1 MSSTRRHVTIL
12 IIGSGIAGCT
22 AALTLA
28 DAGRDVLLINA
39 GPDLDDGNTPLA
51 QGGIIYKAAD
61 TPRDAEARALE
72 HDILV
77 AGHRYNNNRAV
88 RFLCRQGPDCV
99 DNMLIERAGV
109 DFDRNEDGTYNLT
122 REGGHGAHRILHKA
136 DYSGRALMDGLAA
149 QVKIHPRIT
158 CLHNHSAIDLLTT
171 HHHAKNSQY
180 RYSVT
185 NRCLGAYVL
194 NAETGEPE
202 TILADWTVLA
212 TGGVGQVF
220 LHSTNAPGCVGAG
233 ISMAFRA
240 GVELANLEFMQFHPT
255 ALYEER
261 SYRRPLITEAMR
273 GEGARLLDDRGEA
286 FMLRHDKRGDLAP
299 RDVVAQA
306 MVEEMLRRGVP
317 CLYLDVSGVKQD
329 LPTRFPTVFNQCLE
343 IGIDIRKEPI
353 PVVPAA
359 LKHGK
364 RRAPYSGLGAL
375 WGDEAREATP
385 PPRFPDTLRGVTPGE
400 PVTADQM
407 LEAVEKLPE
416 RLRRRGYPLAQV
428 SSQRYFLDRAART
441 LNAEIVVDTGPPALL
456 GEIVVEGNKDV
467 STTYIRDRAPWK
479 AGTEPWNESRVQDY
493 VDELRGLGLFSMVR
507 QRNIK
512 DVPSPRKDGMVV
524 LPVQL
529 VVREG
534 PPRSVSAAAR
544 YETDSGIGVEGEW
557 EHRNFFG
564 NGEKLVVSLPITPE
578 KQGLKASFE
587 KPAFL
592 DRDQKLVGEASLL
605 QEFTDAYDRR
615 GLRVGAGIERR
626 LSPYWWVGVGA
637 SSDSGTLT
645 ENDRTNEPYSFV
657 GPHLRIV
664 RDSRNNKINPKRG
677 SVLEINSKPIFGYY
691 DGFFTA
697 LGTEVEGMFYYA
709 PFRKGPNKG
718 VIDDKLVLAARV
730 RGGSMAGAEMNNLPS
745 TLRYYAGGAG
755 SVRGYSYQAIGPRN
769 DKGDPS
775 GGRSYQIVNLEAR
788 YKITDEIGIVPFL
801 DGGMVY
807 EDALPQIFGDM
818 RWGAGLGL
826 RYYTPIGPVR
836 LDVATPLNPVDG
848 DPPLQLYISIGQS
861 F

>member
-359 LKHGK
+359 HYFCGGILTDTFGRTSMPGLYAIGECACTGLHGAN
-364 RRAPYSGLGAL
+364 RLASTSLLEAAVWGQSCGQHLARITASG
-375 WGDEAREATP
+375 REAI
-385 PPRFPDTLRGVTPGE
+385 PRALAAAIPDWRHEGNEHHDDPARVAQDWANIRNTLWNYVGISRSK
-400 PVTADQM
+400 A
-407 LEAVEKLPE
+407 
-416 RLRRRGYPLAQV
+416 RLRRA
-428 SSQRYFLDRAART
+428 FEDM
-441 LNAEIVVDTGPPALL
+441 
-456 GEIVVEGNKDV
+456 
-467 STTYIRDRAPWK
+467 RDLVRHIHDFYK
-479 AGTEPWNESRVQDY
+479 GT
-493 VDELRGLGLFSMVR
+493 
-507 QRNIK
+507 
-512 DVPSPRKDGMVV
+512 
-524 LPVQL
+524 
-529 VVREG
+529 
-534 PPRSVSAAAR
+534 
-544 YETDSGIGVEGEW
+544 
-557 EHRNFFG
+557 
-564 NGEKLVVSLPITPE
+564 
-578 KQGLKASFE
+578 
-587 KPAFL
+587 
-592 DRDQKLVGEASLL
+592 
-605 QEFTDAYDRR
+605 
-615 GLRVGAGIERR
+615 
-626 LSPYWWVGVGA
+626 
-637 SSDSGTLT
+637 
-645 ENDRTNEPYSFV
+645 
-657 GPHLRIV
+657 RI
-664 RDSRNNKINPKRG
+664 
-677 SVLEINSKPIFGYY
+677 SKPLVDLFHGSQ
-691 DGFFTA
+691 TA
-697 LGTEVEGMFYYA
+697 YVITQAAM
-709 PFRKGPNKG
+709 RNK
-718 VIDDKLVLAARV
+718 
-730 RGGSMAGAEMNNLPS
+730 N
-745 TLRYYAGGAG
+745 
-755 SVRGYSYQAIGPRN
+755 
-769 DKGDPS
+769 
-775 GGRSYQIVNLEAR
+775 
-788 YKITDEIGIVPFL
+788 
-801 DGGMVY
+801 
-807 EDALPQIFGDM
+807 
-818 RWGAGLGL
+818 
-826 RYYTPIGPVR
+826 
-836 LDVATPLNPVDG
+836 
-848 DPPLQLYISIGQS
+848 SIGCHHRVD
-861 F
+861 

>member
-512 DVPSPRKDGMVV
+512 DVPSPRKDGMVI

-645 ENDRTNEPYSFV
+645 EDDRTNEPYSFV

-807 EDALPQIFGDM
+807 EDALPQVFGDM

>member
-286 FMLRHDKRGDLAP
+286 VDVTFPKLRPGRLYKVAMCNYIADKYD
-299 RDVVAQA
+299 
-306 MVEEMLRRGVP
+306 
-317 CLYLDVSGVKQD
+317 
-329 LPTRFPTVFNQCLE
+329 
-343 IGIDIRKEPI
+343 GI
-353 PVVPAA
+353 
-359 LKHGK
+359 
-364 RRAPYSGLGAL
+364 
-375 WGDEAREATP
+375 
-385 PPRFPDTLRGVTPGE
+385 
-400 PVTADQM
+400 
-407 LEAVEKLPE
+407 EAVDIEPHEDMK
-416 RLRRRGYPLAQV
+416 V
-428 SSQRYFLDRAART
+428 LD
-441 LNAEIVVDTGPPALL
+441 L
-456 GEIVVEGNKDV
+456 
-467 STTYIRDRAPWK
+467 
-479 AGTEPWNESRVQDY
+479 
-493 VDELRGLGLFSMVR
+493 
-507 QRNIK
+507 
-512 DVPSPRKDGMVV
+512 
-524 LPVQL
+524 
-529 VVREG
+529 
-534 PPRSVSAAAR
+534 
-544 YETDSGIGVEGEW
+544 
-557 EHRNFFG
+557 
-564 NGEKLVVSLPITPE
+564 
-578 KQGLKASFE
+578 
-587 KPAFL
+587 
-592 DRDQKLVGEASLL
+592 
-605 QEFTDAYDRR
+605 
-615 GLRVGAGIERR
+615 GIE
-626 LSPYWWVGVGA
+626 YF
-637 SSDSGTLT
+637 
-645 ENDRTNEPYSFV
+645 RTHS
-657 GPHLRIV
+657 
-664 RDSRNNKINPKRG
+664 
-677 SVLEINSKPIFGYY
+677 
-691 DGFFTA
+691 
-697 LGTEVEGMFYYA
+697 
-709 PFRKGPNKG
+709 
-718 VIDDKLVLAARV
+718 
-730 RGGSMAGAEMNNLPS
+730 
-745 TLRYYAGGAG
+745 
-755 SVRGYSYQAIGPRN
+755 
-769 DKGDPS
+769 
-775 GGRSYQIVNLEAR
+775 
-788 YKITDEIGIVPFL
+788 
-801 DGGMVY
+801 
-807 EDALPQIFGDM
+807 
-818 RWGAGLGL
+818 
-826 RYYTPIGPVR
+826 PVR
-836 LDVATPLNPVDG
+836 FSNTPKQHVARR
-848 DPPLQLYISIGQS
+848 
-861 F
+861 

>member
-359 LKHGK
+359 HYFCGGILTDTFGRTSMPGLYAIGECACTGLHGANRLASTSLLEAAVWGQSCGQHLARITK
-364 RRAPYSGLGAL
+364 PSPAPWRPPSPTGATKATNTTTTRPWWPRTGPTSATPCGTTWASRAP
-375 WGDEAREATP
+375 R
-385 PPRFPDTLRGVTPGE
+385 
-400 PVTADQM
+400 
-407 LEAVEKLPE
+407 
-416 RLRRRGYPLAQV
+416 
-428 SSQRYFLDRAART
+428 
-441 LNAEIVVDTGPPALL
+441 PAC
-456 GEIVVEGNKDV
+456 
-467 STTYIRDRAPWK
+467 
-479 AGTEPWNESRVQDY
+479 
-493 VDELRGLGLFSMVR
+493 
-507 QRNIK
+507 
-512 DVPSPRKDGMVV
+512 
-524 LPVQL
+524 
-529 VVREG
+529 
-534 PPRSVSAAAR
+534 
-544 YETDSGIGVEGEW
+544 
-557 EHRNFFG
+557 
-564 NGEKLVVSLPITPE
+564 
-578 KQGLKASFE
+578 
-587 KPAFL
+587 
-592 DRDQKLVGEASLL
+592 
-605 QEFTDAYDRR
+605 
-615 GLRVGAGIERR
+615 
-626 LSPYWWVGVGA
+626 
-637 SSDSGTLT
+637 
-645 ENDRTNEPYSFV
+645 
-657 GPHLRIV
+657 
-664 RDSRNNKINPKRG
+664 
-677 SVLEINSKPIFGYY
+677 
-691 DGFFTA
+691 
-697 LGTEVEGMFYYA
+697 
-709 PFRKGPNKG
+709 
-718 VIDDKLVLAARV
+718 
-730 RGGSMAGAEMNNLPS
+730 
-745 TLRYYAGGAG
+745 
-755 SVRGYSYQAIGPRN
+755 
-769 DKGDPS
+769 
-775 GGRSYQIVNLEAR
+775 
-788 YKITDEIGIVPFL
+788 
-801 DGGMVY
+801 
-807 EDALPQIFGDM
+807 
-818 RWGAGLGL
+818 AGLSK
-826 RYYTPIGPVR
+826 TC
-836 LDVATPLNPVDG
+836 AT
-848 DPPLQLYISIGQS
+848 
-861 F
+861 

>member
-99 DNMLIERAGV
+99 DSMLIDRAQV

-329 LPTRFPTVFNQCLE
+329 LPTRFPTVFEQCLE

-359 LKHGK
+359 HYFCGGILTDTLGRTSMPGLYAIGECACTGLHGAN
-364 RRAPYSGLGAL
+364 RLASTSLLEAAVWGRSCGQHLARITASG
-375 WGDEAREATP
+375 REAI
-385 PPRFPDTLRGVTPGE
+385 PRALAAAIPDWRHEGNEHHDDPALVAQDWANIRNTMWNYVGISRSK
-400 PVTADQM
+400 A
-407 LEAVEKLPE
+407 
-416 RLRRRGYPLAQV
+416 RLRRA
-428 SSQRYFLDRAART
+428 FEDM
-441 LNAEIVVDTGPPALL
+441 
-456 GEIVVEGNKDV
+456 
-467 STTYIRDRAPWK
+467 RDLVRHIHDFYK
-479 AGTEPWNESRVQDY
+479 GT
-493 VDELRGLGLFSMVR
+493 
-507 QRNIK
+507 
-512 DVPSPRKDGMVV
+512 
-524 LPVQL
+524 
-529 VVREG
+529 
-534 PPRSVSAAAR
+534 
-544 YETDSGIGVEGEW
+544 
-557 EHRNFFG
+557 
-564 NGEKLVVSLPITPE
+564 
-578 KQGLKASFE
+578 
-587 KPAFL
+587 
-592 DRDQKLVGEASLL
+592 
-605 QEFTDAYDRR
+605 
-615 GLRVGAGIERR
+615 
-626 LSPYWWVGVGA
+626 
-637 SSDSGTLT
+637 
-645 ENDRTNEPYSFV
+645 
-657 GPHLRIV
+657 RI
-664 RDSRNNKINPKRG
+664 
-677 SVLEINSKPIFGYY
+677 SKPLVDLFHGSQ
-691 DGFFTA
+691 TA
-697 LGTEVEGMFYYA
+697 YVITQAAM
-709 PFRKGPNKG
+709 RNK
-718 VIDDKLVLAARV
+718 
-730 RGGSMAGAEMNNLPS
+730 N
-745 TLRYYAGGAG
+745 
-755 SVRGYSYQAIGPRN
+755 
-769 DKGDPS
+769 
-775 GGRSYQIVNLEAR
+775 
-788 YKITDEIGIVPFL
+788 
-801 DGGMVY
+801 
-807 EDALPQIFGDM
+807 
-818 RWGAGLGL
+818 
-826 RYYTPIGPVR
+826 
-836 LDVATPLNPVDG
+836 
-848 DPPLQLYISIGQS
+848 SIGCHHRVD
-861 F
+861 